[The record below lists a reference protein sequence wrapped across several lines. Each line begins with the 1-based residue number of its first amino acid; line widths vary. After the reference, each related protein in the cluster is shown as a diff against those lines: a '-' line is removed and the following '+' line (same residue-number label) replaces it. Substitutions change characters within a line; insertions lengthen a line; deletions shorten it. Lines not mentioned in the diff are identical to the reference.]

1 MDEAIKRYIYD
12 RISEELER
20 VIGQYR
26 FDGEGFRNHLRE
38 WQRED
43 LRDFRDWLD
52 GILERTSKP
61 FGSEVDVRAD
71 ISPFGEKLT
80 WREIKVIPRKFKS
93 CACCGRIFY
102 DLSRNGRT
110 AICHYETYRWW
121 NQSKRRYQ
129 FRYKAGRPM
138 SVCEV
143 ERDDVKGSVLVDTL
157 GGRATGYRYTTRM
170 RLERQ
175 LIVWTSFQPDNDA
188 EEAFIRKIELSA
200 SPYAINGRYKPAMV
214 NATEWPSKGA
224 NKPENYYG
232 NYREVR
238 EAEKQSGKVER
249 FNIYD
254 LTWDEVVARELDCY
268 FDEKIFYEKQ
278 RISVKTA

>member
-1 MDEAIKRYIYD
+1 MNGDFERYIYD
-12 RISEELER
+12 RITEELER
-20 VIGQYR
+20 VIGEYR
-26 FDGEGFRNHLRE
+26 YDRENFRNHVRR

-43 LRDFRDWLD
+43 LRAFRDWLD
-52 GILERTSKP
+52 GVLDRSNYKLECLSGDLTS
-61 FGSEVDVRAD
+61 GQSR
-71 ISPFGEKLT
+71 LT

-110 AICHYETYRWW
+110 AVCHYETYRWW

-129 FRYKAGRPM
+129 YRYKAGRPM

-143 ERDDVKGSVLVDTL
+143 ERDDAKGSVLVDTL

-188 EEAFIRKIELSA
+188 EEAFIRKIELAA

-214 NATEWPSKGA
+214 NATEWPAKGA
-224 NKPENYYG
+224 SKPENYYG

-238 EAEKQSGKVER
+238 EAEKQSGRVER

-254 LTWDEVVARELDCY
+254 LTWDEVVVRGLDRY